1 MDTLYTFWGNITHFN
16 TKSAHFLGLMNS
28 ATKEASLQAAV
39 ALHGCRLALSIFA
52 SGFYIS
58 RHQAT
63 GAGSSL
69 GQLLGK
75 LELLHSCLSSMDV
88 DTL

>member
-1 MDTLYTFWGNITHFN
+1 MDTLYTLWGNITHFN

-58 RHQAT
+58 
-63 GAGSSL
+63 
-69 GQLLGK
+69 
-75 LELLHSCLSSMDV
+75 
-88 DTL
+88 